1 MALLYNYTYL
11 NANGYLNRFRAALK
25 APMLDRATLT
35 KILKIFNEN
44 HKYEFNHFIVAP
56 EGGGSKCLY
65 SKKILNMILGI
76 DDTGYQRVDPKFN
89 KMLDEVRRIF
99 DGIEEKEIMGQRP
112 VRKQQ
117 YEPIDYSSPEEDM
130 GYVSNQLANLEEAF
144 VNREPQYKK
153 IIDLTYS
160 VIPPQEEGDDI
171 TYVVKKFQDYDYGYY
186 TDFNEEC
193 NFDDL
198 VYYFGRDIANAI
210 LDGKGERDK
219 DGNFVL
225 DFDKEKSID
234 ITDVNA
240 VNEYA
245 KWQYGTVNDF
255 RAAGYLLTDG
265 SLLDFSGGET
275 GRQYGTRVLDHRNIS
290 INGIDMNKFIA
301 LGNIRLMP
309 EMPGFEICKKP
320 TEQQVSVLQRFI
332 RTLGMRKGY
341 MMLDIMDENGH
352 ETFSEEYEPGEYGR
366 IFSDIDK
373 HIDAGRKKP
382 VYRSEFADFLQENK
396 MKKKRI
402 TITESQYNELKQRLS
417 EQHFVEPDKVKI
429 VQKYLDDN
437 FVRGSMP
444 ALGEDGYP
452 KMIGVV
458 GMKFKDGNVAKNMTA
473 TQLFYLLQDKFNKIY
488 EDPKQRDAFLK
499 KIVVD
504 WYYEKISKT
513 GLLSKNSY

>member
-1 MALLYNYTYL
+1 
-11 NANGYLNRFRAALK
+11 
-25 APMLDRATLT
+25 
-35 KILKIFNEN
+35 
-44 HKYEFNHFIVAP
+44 
-56 EGGGSKCLY
+56 
-65 SKKILNMILGI
+65 MILGI
-76 DDTGYQRVDPKFN
+76 DDTGYQRVNPKFN

-255 RAAGYLLTDG
+255 RVAGYLLTDG

-275 GRQYGTRVLDHRNIS
+275 GRQYGTRGLDHRNIS

-373 HIDAGRKKP
+373 HIDAGRKKT

-513 GLLSKNSY
+513 GLLSRNNY